1 MQEIWVRSLGQAD
14 PLEKGM
20 ATHSSIPGKSQEQKS
35 LKGYSPWGYEE
46 LDTIYQLNRH
56 HVCMLIPNF

>member
-1 MQEIWVRSLGQAD
+1 MQEIWVQSLGQAD
-14 PLEKGM
+14 LEKEM

-56 HVCMLIPNF
+56 PVCMLIPNF